1 MNTVRFKIPKSVAD
15 GIRIDRIKRQARA
28 ALVTDVRLAHDDKNV
43 ASNELRITCSMA
55 MAIYFVEA
63 LRHLSDRAKAQRNH
77 VLVFDCGR
85 AATAAFQA
93 IEKADRTPAIASN
106 APVMSAGAEHHV

>member
-1 MNTVRFKIPKSVAD
+1 M
-15 GIRIDRIKRQARA
+15 RIDRIKRDARA

-63 LRHLSDRAKAQRNH
+63 VRHVSDRAKAQRNH
-77 VLVFDCGR
+77 VLVADCAR
-85 AATAAFQA
+85 AASATFQA
-93 IEKADRTPAIASN
+93 IERADRTPAIASQV
-106 APVMSAGAEHHV
+106 PVMSAGAEHRV